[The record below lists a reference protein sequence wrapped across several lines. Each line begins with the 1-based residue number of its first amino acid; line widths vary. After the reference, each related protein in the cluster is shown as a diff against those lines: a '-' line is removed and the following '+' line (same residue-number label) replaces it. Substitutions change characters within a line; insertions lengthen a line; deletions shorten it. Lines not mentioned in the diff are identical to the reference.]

1 MASVRNPA
9 IASVVATGRSGVVA
23 GVAGCLAMD
32 ALLYARYRADGG
44 ESSFSAWEFRS
55 VPTGFDDAPA
65 PAKVGR
71 MIAER
76 VHVHLEDR
84 FAGATNNVVH
94 WATGI
99 GWGVVAATFR
109 LVPGVGP
116 LKGGLL
122 AGVTAWGTSYMVLS
136 RLGIYK
142 PITEY
147 DAKTL
152 WKDLS
157 AHVVFGSAAGVC
169 GAVAGQRWVT
179 RWSSESGGRQPIQQ
193 SVR

>member
-1 MASVRNPA
+1 MASVRNAP
-9 IASVVATGRSGVVA
+9 IASIVAIGRTGVVA

-44 ESSFSAWEFRS
+44 ESPFTVWEFRS
-55 VPTGFDDAPA
+55 VPAEFDDAPA

-71 MIAER
+71 LIAER
-76 VHVHLEDR
+76 AHVHLEDR

-99 GWGVVAATFR
+99 GWGVFAATLR

-122 AGVTAWGTSYMVLS
+122 AGVGAWGTSYVVLS
-136 RLGIYK
+136 KLGIYK

-157 AHVVFGSAAGVC
+157 AHLVFGSAVGVC
-169 GAVAGQRWVT
+169 GAVAG
-179 RWSSESGGRQPIQQ
+179 
-193 SVR
+193 

>member
-1 MASVRNPA
+1 
-9 IASVVATGRSGVVA
+9 
-23 GVAGCLAMD
+23 
-32 ALLYARYRADGG
+32 
-44 ESSFSAWEFRS
+44 
-55 VPTGFDDAPA
+55 
-65 PAKVGR
+65 
-71 MIAER
+71 
-76 VHVHLEDR
+76 
-84 FAGATNNVVH
+84 
-94 WATGI
+94 
-99 GWGVVAATFR
+99 
-109 LVPGVGP
+109 
-116 LKGGLL
+116 
-122 AGVTAWGTSYMVLS
+122 MVLS

>member
-1 MASVRNPA
+1 VSKEAVVVSARTSP
-9 IASVVATGRSGVVA
+9 IATIAALARYGVVA

-32 ALLYARYRADGG
+32 AVLYSRYRADGG
-44 ESSFSAWEFRS
+44 ASSFEEWEFRS
-55 VPTGFDDAPA
+55 VQTGFDDAPA

-71 MIAER
+71 LIAER
-76 VHVHLEDR
+76 AHVHVADR

-99 GWGVVAATFR
+99 SWGVFASTLR

-116 LKGGLL
+116 LKGGLV
-122 AGVTAWGTSYMVLS
+122 AGVSAWGTSYIVLS
-136 RLGIYK
+136 KLKIYK

-157 AHVVFGSAAGVC
+157 AHLVFGS
-169 GAVAGQRWVT
+169 VAGGCGVLLQG
-179 RWSSESGGRQPIQQ
+179 S
-193 SVR
+193 